1 MAWLRFVEPLLKAL
15 GRFLL
20 AHFRRIFPLFFQ
32 WTHSDDPETVLL
44 VCLHSLT
51 TLYECL
57 NTHEKFSI
65 SVQVLERVETVLRLT
80 WIGNSPR
87 FNPKHYKRALRQTFF
102 SACPPYLEATPR
114 VCFYSLMKYTAGPK
128 AYSSESAWRQYQD
141 DPNLVT
147 VWEYNMGQLYLTTES
162 LFSSQSCRVITGTST
177 QSFLTLSTFIQI
189 L

>member
-1 MAWLRFVEPLLKAL
+1 MFIENLATKLHPNNPRSSWYERIMNGMLGHLERQPKNKERCMAWLRFVEPLLKAL

-44 VCLHSLT
+44 V
-51 TLYECL
+51 
-57 NTHEKFSI
+57 
-65 SVQVLERVETVLRLT
+65 LERVETVLRLT

-102 SACPPYLEATPR
+102 KRAQQTFFSSCPPYLEATPR

-147 VWEYNMGQLYLTTES
+147 VGEYNMG
-162 LFSSQSCRVITGTST
+162 
-177 QSFLTLSTFIQI
+177 
-189 L
+189 